1 MYQSDTEAADSRTG
15 SSASPKGLGLIAAV
29 FILAAAGLVGVF
41 QAAERYGDGVLVTRY
56 CANPEATVEMIGRI
70 LADRRPAGDQSRRP
84 YIIAAKLI
92 YLVPR
97 HEGESLAVYQNR
109 LRQHIERRCR

>member
-1 MYQSDTEAADSRTG
+1 MHRSATEAAG
-15 SSASPKGLGLIAAV
+15 LQAGPLAGPKRLGLLVAV
-29 FILAAAGLVGVF
+29 FILAAASLVGVF